1 MNLLNHDKESNCT
14 FTIKHDQIQS
24 QFINKVIINA
34 LLQIVILIMIIKLC
48 FSIHVISEIAIYLN
62 PYCIF
67 FSLIL
72 IVLISLSR
80 VLPYQIPFNYLLLA
94 FYTLSKSVYVFNAI
108 QEFSSDDLLTGRV
121 LTIFILC
128 LLILFSLSNYNDLTA
143 SFFNIN
149 FFFVQLFIGSILI
162 FSEQEN
168 ISFVTISGLIFAGHL
183 IIDLQL
189 ISGIKEARFAVDDY
203 VIAAIMLFTDV
214 VHMHLFI
221 LELLKYG

>member
-1 MNLLNHDKESNCT
+1 M
-14 FTIKHDQIQS
+14 
-24 QFINKVIINA
+24 VINA

-48 FSIHVISEIAIYLN
+48 FSIHLISEISIYLK

-67 FSLIL
+67 FSLIS
-72 IVLISLSR
+72 IVLITLSR
-80 VLPYQIPFNYLLLA
+80 LLPYQIPFNYQLLT

-108 QEFSSDDLLTGRV
+108 QKISSDNLLTGRV

-143 SFFNIN
+143 TFFNIN
-149 FFFVQLFIGSILI
+149 FFFMQLFIGSILN

-168 ISFVTISGLIFAGHL
+168 ICFVTISGLIFAGFL

-189 ISGIKEARFAVDDY
+189 ISGIKEGRFGVDDFM
-203 VIAAIMLFTDV
+203 IGAIMLFTDV

-221 LELLKYG
+221 LELLKSGWFKVCIWVQIRGK